1 MFLNTSKIWKKIADA
16 KYLKQLHFPMFKT
29 ADIQAAKNLVLW
41 PAQRRSQFLSKN
53 VYFNTKKQRWS
64 TVDETSS
71 YMSIATAVSKMGY

>member
-1 MFLNTSKIWKKIADA
+1 MFLLNTSKIWKKIADA

-29 ADIQAAKNLVLW
+29 TDIQAAKNLVLW

-64 TVDETSS
+64 TVDET
-71 YMSIATAVSKMGY
+71 IPLAIWVSQQQ